1 MKREDLILKWL
12 DNNLNSQELEA
23 FKALEDYDELIRLNK
38 SLQQFKPENFD
49 SDYELERLNATLKN
63 KIKKKN
69 NWLKPFLRVAAIL
82 AICLSGYYYYT
93 TTLDT
98 NFNTQLAEKES
109 ILLPD
114 NSQVQL
120 NAKSTL
126 AFNKSSWKDSRD
138 LDLNGEAY
146 FKVAK
151 GSKFTVHTNAGNI
164 SVLGTEF
171 NVKNRTNLFEV
182 TCYEGS
188 VKVEHN
194 TTTRILKPGE
204 SFLILNGNLVEKPI
218 VNNTSPFWI
227 NNESAFKSM
236 PYSQV
241 IAEFERQYNVTF
253 SVKDIDTNK
262 VFTGSFAHNNLDIA
276 LQAITLPL
284 NLTYSKN
291 NNKISLKRE

>member
-1 MKREDLILKWL
+1 MKREDLIKKWL

-23 FKALEDYDELIRLNK
+23 FKQLEDFDELTRLD
-38 SLQQFKPENFD
+38 SALQQFKSLDFE
-49 SDYELERLNATLKN
+49 SESELEKLNLVLKN
-63 KIKKKN
+63 KTKKQN

-82 AICLSGYYYYT
+82 AICFSSYYYT

-98 NFNTQLAEKES
+98 NITTEFAEKENV
-109 ILLPD
+109 ILPD
-114 NSQVQL
+114 NSQVKL

-126 AFNKSSWKDSRD
+126 AFNKSSWSDSRD

-151 GSKFTVHTNAGNI
+151 GSKFTVHTSSGNI

-171 NVKNRTNLFEV
+171 NVKNRVNLFEV
-182 TCYEGS
+182 ICYEGS
-188 VKVEHN
+188 VKVEYN
-194 TTTRILKPGE
+194 ETSRILKPGE
-204 SFLILNGNLVEKPI
+204 RFLILENTLVETPTIK
-218 VNNTSPFWI
+218 NTSPFWI

-236 PYSQV
+236 PYTQV

-253 SVKDIDTNK
+253 SVNNIDTNQL
-262 VFTGSFAHNNLDIA
+262 FTGRFAHNNLDIA
-276 LQAITLPL
+276 LQVITIPL
-284 NLTYSKN
+284 NLAYTKN

>member
-1 MKREDLILKWL
+1 MKQEDLIKKWL

-23 FKALEDYDELIRLNK
+23 FKQLEDFSELTRLDAA
-38 SLQQFKPENFD
+38 LQKFKPQNYESD
-49 SDYELERLNATLKN
+49 SELEKLKLAL
-63 KIKKKN
+63 KTRTKKQT

-82 AICLSGYYYYT
+82 AICFGSYYYT

-98 NFNTQLAEKES
+98 NIATEIAQKET
-109 ILLPD
+109 IVLPD
-114 NSQVQL
+114 NSQVKL

-126 AFNKSSWKDSRD
+126 VFNKSNWKDSRD

-151 GSKFTVHTNAGNI
+151 GAKFTVHTSVGDI

-171 NVKNRTNLFEV
+171 NVKNRDNLFEV
-182 TCYEGS
+182 VCYEGA
-188 VKVEHN
+188 VKVEYN
-194 TTTRILKPGE
+194 KTSRVLKPGE
-204 SFLILNGNLVEKPI
+204 KFLVLNNKYIEKPI
-218 VNNTSPFWI
+218 IKDPSPFWI

-253 SVKDIDTNK
+253 SVNTIDTNQL
-262 VFTGSFAHNNLDIA
+262 FTGSFAHNNLDVA
-276 LQAITLPL
+276 LQTITNPL
-284 NLTYSKN
+284 NLAYTKN